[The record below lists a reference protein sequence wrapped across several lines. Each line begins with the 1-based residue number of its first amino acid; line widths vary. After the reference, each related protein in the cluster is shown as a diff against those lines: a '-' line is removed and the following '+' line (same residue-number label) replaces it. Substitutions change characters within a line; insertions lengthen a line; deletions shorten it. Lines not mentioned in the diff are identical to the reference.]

1 MAKSPVVIYEDETG
15 EDCAFNCACGN
26 IISPDD
32 FSSSKYI
39 VLDSVMNE
47 GQLKKVIVKCLKCSS
62 EIQVQ
67 LTEPHKRSLFDRILD
82 FLEEIMARSRVK
94 RKSSKPIRNGSSL

>member
-1 MAKSPVVIYEDETG
+1 MMNTPGTSPVSLKL
-15 EDCAFNCACGN
+15 N

-47 GQLKKVIVKCLKCSS
+47 GQLETVIVKCLKCSS

-67 LTEPHKRSLFDRILD
+67 LTEPHKRSFIDRAFDFAED
-82 FLEEIMARSRVK
+82 IMARSRGK
-94 RKSSKPIRNGSSL
+94 R

>member
-1 MAKSPVVIYEDETG
+1 MAKSPVVVYEDETG

-47 GQLKKVIVKCLKCSS
+47 GQLEKAIVKCLKCSA
-62 EIQVQ
+62 EIEVQ
-67 LTEPHKRSLFDRILD
+67 LTEPRKRTFIERTLD
-82 FLEEIMARSRVK
+82 FLDDILARHRNKRKVK
-94 RKSSKPIRNGSSL
+94 RNDSL

>member
-1 MAKSPVVIYEDETG
+1 MAKSPFVVYEDETG

-47 GQLKKVIVKCLKCSS
+47 GQLKKVIVKCLRCSA
-62 EIQVQ
+62 EIEVQ
-67 LTEPHKRSLFDRILD
+67 LTEPHKRSLFDRTFD
-82 FLEEIMARSRVK
+82 FLEDIMASRVK